1 MKNLFINVHVK
12 VNVHLVDKEME
23 KEVDLVLIQR
33 GKSEGSTNIFPLI
46 AEEVPTSS
54 VFQSILDTAR
64 VMLKMT
70 L

>member
-1 MKNLFINVHVK
+1 MKNLFINVHMK

-46 AEEVPTSS
+46 AEEVPTSGS
-54 VFQSILDTAR
+54 SN
-64 VMLKMT
+64 
-70 L
+70 